1 MRWPYYNSYQTVPDY
16 QRPQEDT
23 QLRDNLGWTDG
34 CKPLRNMLMYA
45 EDKVLLRKR
54 AVIETVN
61 YELKN
66 IAQIGHPRFHS
77 FNNTIANIISI
88 SQSSSPS
95 LLTSTE
101 NGSRSS
107 SAGIGPCPSC
117 TGHAWSSRWLTR
129 RTRTGWSSARPSR
142 SGSRE
147 GIGKARS
154 GSRPTSAAR
163 AGSTSWQPGRVTGL
177 VSTLTSD
184 GSLPTRRGWPS
195 SRKCS
200 LTTRT
205 AWTPSTRQ
213 GTGSRRNS
221 TSRSFHNG

>member
-77 FNNTIANIISI
+77 FNNTIANIISRYRNL
-88 SQSSSPS
+88 P
-95 LLTSTE
+95 
-101 NGSRSS
+101 
-107 SAGIGPCPSC
+107 
-117 TGHAWSSRWLTR
+117 H
-129 RTRTGWSSARPSR
+129 
-142 SGSRE
+142 
-147 GIGKARS
+147 
-154 GSRPTSAAR
+154 
-163 AGSTSWQPGRVTGL
+163 RV
-177 VSTLTSD
+177 
-184 GSLPTRRGWPS
+184 
-195 SRKCS
+195 
-200 LTTRT
+200 
-205 AWTPSTRQ
+205 
-213 GTGSRRNS
+213 
-221 TSRSFHNG
+221 F